1 MPMNG
6 LHIGISGWRY
16 VPWRGDF
23 YPEGLRQKD
32 ELRYASRAFNSIEL
46 NGSFYSLQ
54 TPERYRRWA
63 EDTPEGFIFSLKAP
77 RYITHIKRLREA
89 EEGVANF
96 FASGPLELHHKL
108 GPMLWQLPPSLKYD
122 PEIVEA
128 FLALLPHTHEQALT
142 LAKGAATRRPEHWPQ
157 AVDRRPLRHAM
168 EVRHASFA
176 CAEFAQ
182 QLHHHGVALVFA
194 DAPRKWPYGEDLTA
208 KDFVYL
214 RLHGDKELY
223 ASGYGDA
230 ALKRWSER
238 IARWRRG
245 LQPADA
251 ELFDSSTRGDRRQR
265 EVYCYFDNDI
275 KVRAPYD
282 ASQLMRLLGLELA
295 GRQEPGQPAGDWR

>member
-1 MPMNG
+1 MKA

-23 YPEGLRQKD
+23 YPHGLRQKD

-46 NGSFYSLQ
+46 NGSFYALQ
-54 TPERYRRWA
+54 KPEHYRQWA
-63 EDTPEGFIFSLKAP
+63 QDTPHDFLFSVKGP
-77 RYITHIKRLREA
+77 RYITHIKRLRDA
-89 EEGVANF
+89 REGLANF
-96 FASGPLELHHKL
+96 FASGPLELGDKL
-108 GPMLWQLPPSLKYD
+108 GPLLWQLPPSLKYD
-122 PEIVEA
+122 EGVVEA
-128 FLALLPHTHEQALT
+128 FLALLPHTSDAALK
-142 LAKGAATRRPEHWPQ
+142 LARDYATRRPARWPQ
-157 AVDRRPLRHAM
+157 SLKRRPVRHAM

-182 QLHHHGVALVFA
+182 QLRRHGVALVFA

-208 KDFVYL
+208 RDFVYL

-230 ALKRWSER
+230 ALQRWYER
-238 IARWRRG
+238 ISRWRRG

-251 ELFDSSTRGDRRQR
+251 ELFDTSTRGDRRSR
-265 EVYCYFDNDI
+265 EVFCYFDNDM

-282 ASQLMRLLGLELA
+282 ASKLMALLDLQLTD
-295 GRQEPGQPAGDWR
+295 RQEPGEPAGDWT